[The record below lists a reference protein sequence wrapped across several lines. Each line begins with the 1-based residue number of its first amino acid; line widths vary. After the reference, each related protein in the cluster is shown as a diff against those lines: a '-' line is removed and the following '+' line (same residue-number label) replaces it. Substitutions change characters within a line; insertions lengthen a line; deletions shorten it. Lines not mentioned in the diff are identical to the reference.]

1 MQKYI
6 EMIKDADTS
15 EEISRIVNIATF
27 DSSLSHAEFR
37 AICTNAYSKEY
48 LL

>member
-15 EEISRIVNIATF
+15 EEISRIINVATF
-27 DSSLSHAEFR
+27 DTSLSHAEFR
-37 AICTNAYSKEY
+37 AIYTSAHCKEY
-48 LL
+48 FL

>member
-37 AICTNAYSKEY
+37 AICTSAYSKEY